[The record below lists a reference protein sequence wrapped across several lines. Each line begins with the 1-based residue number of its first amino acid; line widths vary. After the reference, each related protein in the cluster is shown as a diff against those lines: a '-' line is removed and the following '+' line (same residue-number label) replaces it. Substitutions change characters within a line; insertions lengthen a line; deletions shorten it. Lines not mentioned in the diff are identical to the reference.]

1 MPGYLKSWKCRIL
14 FFRIIYLTHALI
26 SMKQLFLFA
35 LLFPLALL
43 FTACGDDDETSGP
56 PIGDK
61 TVAEL
66 VAETEGLTV
75 LNTILSSDGFSGL
88 KTQLGSG
95 EYTLLAPNDA
105 AFQRLLST
113 IGVSELGF
121 LDPGALSSILS
132 YHIVPNQTL
141 QIGQLDSSVV
151 TLSQQPL
158 TFTTTDSVRINA
170 AVAVQPKTSIVSPE
184 ALYASNGV
192 VHVIDEVLLPPSI
205 QEAAS
210 DFGTVAGL
218 MNILPEVG
226 LMNSVLEAGQLKT
239 LLADEARNWTIIS
252 PIQNFLI
259 DNNLDEGVQFFGANH
274 VIEVIIDVANPPR
287 KVNNIAGVPLYLSVA
302 GQNAIFVNGQAV
314 VNVGARVDNGQVLL
328 FNGPGDVI
336 EPPLSVE
343 RALGTMAETTGR
355 SFSIFQAA
363 LSQTGLELTGE
374 KTIFA
379 PTDSAFIRA
388 GLTASVDSA
397 ARIDNALLTS
407 ILNNHVVEGVSFSS
421 DLEAGEITTLGG
433 SFNLTISEGRATLSD
448 NNEASADATFVFLN
462 SYVFFGDLTGVETL
476 TEVGVIHA
484 IDELLLPE

>member
-1 MPGYLKSWKCRIL
+1 
-14 FFRIIYLTHALI
+14 
-26 SMKQLFLFA
+26 MKQFFLLA
-35 LLFPLALL
+35 LLLPFVLL

-75 LNTILSSDGFSGL
+75 LNTILNSQDFSGL

-113 IGVSELGF
+113 IGVSELGL
-121 LDPGALSSILS
+121 LDPGVLSGILS

-141 QIGQLDSSVV
+141 QIGRLDSSAV
-151 TLSQQPL
+151 TQSQQTL

-170 AVAVQPKTSIVSPE
+170 AVAVQPETSIVSPE

-192 VHVIDEVLLPPSI
+192 VHIIDEVLLPPFI
-205 QEAAS
+205 QEVAG

-218 MNILPEVG
+218 MNVLIEAG
-226 LMNSVLEAGQLKT
+226 DMNSVLEAGQLKG
-239 LLADEARNWTIIS
+239 LLATDTRTFTVIAPTA
-252 PIQNFLI
+252 NFLI
-259 DNNLDEGVQFFGANH
+259 ENEVVLTAQGLQFFGASH
-274 VIEVIIDVANPPR
+274 IIESTINVASPPR
-287 KVNNIAGVPLYLSVA
+287 KVNNLVGVPLYLSSA
-302 GQNAIFVNGQAV
+302 GEGGLFVNGHLVADIGAQAS
-314 VNVGARVDNGQVLL
+314 NGQV
-328 FNGPGDVI
+328 F
-336 EPPLSVE
+336 LSG
-343 RALGTMAETTGR
+343 RALGENAGDGVIDMPTDLAGGLGAITEATGQ

-363 LSQTGLELTGE
+363 LSQTGLALTGE

-407 ILNNHVVEGVSFSS
+407 ILNNHVVEGVSFST
-421 DLEAGEITTLGG
+421 DLSGQAGEVTTLGG
-433 SFNLTISEGRATLSD
+433 TITLTISQSGASLSD
-448 NNEASADATFVFLN
+448 ANETSADARFVFLN
-462 SYVFFGDLTGVETL
+462 SYVYFGDIPDDGTL
-476 TEVGVIHA
+476 TEMGVIHA

>member
-1 MPGYLKSWKCRIL
+1 
-14 FFRIIYLTHALI
+14 
-26 SMKQLFLFA
+26 MKHFFLFTS
-35 LLFPLALL
+35 LLPLVLL
-43 FTACGDDDETSGP
+43 ITACSDDDEVSGP

-75 LNTILSSDGFSGL
+75 LNTILNSEGFAGL

-105 AFQRLLST
+105 AFQNLLNT
-113 IGVSELGF
+113 IGVSELGL
-121 LDPGALSSILS
+121 LDLGVRSSILS

-141 QIGQLDSSVV
+141 QIGRLDSSVV
-151 TLSQQPL
+151 TLSQQTL
-158 TFTTTDSVRINA
+158 RFTTTDSVRINA
-170 AVAVQPKTSIVSPE
+170 AVAVQPETSIVSPE

-192 VHVIDEVLLPPSI
+192 VHIVDEVLLPPAI
-205 QEAAS
+205 QQVAG

-218 MNILPEVG
+218 MNVLTDVG
-226 LMNSVLEAGQLKT
+226 LMNNVLEAGQLKS
-239 LLADEARNWTIIS
+239 LLATDTRNFTVIS
-252 PIQNFLI
+252 PTGNFLI
-259 DNNLDEGVQFFGANH
+259 DNNLVPTNQGIRFFGASH
-274 VIEVIIDVANPPR
+274 IIESVIDVANPPR
-287 KVNNIAGVPLYLSVA
+287 KVNNLTGVPLYLSVA
-302 GQNAIFVNGQAV
+302 GENAIYINGQAV
-314 VNVGARVDNGQVLL
+314 VDVGAKADNGQVLL
-328 FNGPGDVI
+328 NVSGVI
-336 EPPLSVE
+336 KPPQSIGG
-343 RALGTMAETTGR
+343 ALGKVAEATGQ

-363 LSQTGLELTGE
+363 LSQTGLALTGE

-407 ILNNHVVEGVSFSS
+407 ILNNHVVEGVSFFS
-421 DLEAGEITTLGG
+421 DLQTGSLTTVGGNTINATITRTDNG
-433 SFNLTISEGRATLSD
+433 TRATLSD
-448 NNEASADATFVFLN
+448 SNSENQDANIFFVNEYVYFGDISGADA
-462 SYVFFGDLTGVETL
+462 L

>member
-1 MPGYLKSWKCRIL
+1 
-14 FFRIIYLTHALI
+14 
-26 SMKQLFLFA
+26 MKQLFLLA
-35 LLFPLALL
+35 LLLPFALL

-61 TVAEL
+61 TVTEL

-75 LNTILSSDGFSGL
+75 LNTILNSEGFSGL

-105 AFQRLLST
+105 AFQSLLST
-113 IGVSELGF
+113 IGVSELGL
-121 LDPGALSSILS
+121 LDQGVLSSILS

-141 QIGQLDSSVV
+141 QIGRLDSSAV
-151 TLSQQPL
+151 TLSQQTL
-158 TFTTTDSVRINA
+158 RFTTTDSVRINA

-192 VHVIDEVLLPPSI
+192 VHIIDEVLLPPAI
-205 QEAAS
+205 QQMAG

-218 MNILPEVG
+218 MNILPGVG
-226 LMNSVLEAGQLKT
+226 LMNSVLEAGQLKSI
-239 LLADEARNWTIIS
+239 LADEVRSWTVIS
-252 PIQNFLI
+252 PVQNFLI
-259 DNNLDEGVQFFGANH
+259 GNNLDGGVQFFGANH
-274 VIEVIIDVANPPR
+274 IIEGIIDVANPPR
-287 KVNNIAGVPLYLSVA
+287 KVNNIVGVPLYLSVA
-302 GQNAIFVNGQAV
+302 GQNALFVNGQAV
-314 VNVGARVDNGQVLL
+314 VNAGARVDNGQVLF
-328 FNGPGDVI
+328 FNEAGNVVK
-336 EPPLSVE
+336 PPQSVGG
-343 RALGTMAETTGR
+343 ALGTIAEATGQ

-388 GLTASVDSA
+388 GLTASIDSA

-407 ILNNHVVEGVSFSS
+407 ILNNHVVEGVAFST
-421 DLEAGEITTLGG
+421 DLQAGEIVTLGG
-433 SFNLTISEGRATLSD
+433 TIRLAISQTSASLSD
-448 NNEASADATFVFLN
+448 ANEESSDASFVFLDE
-462 SYVFFGDLTGVETL
+462 YVFFGDLAGVEEL